1 MYVYT
6 GYTCVVMSVHIVLS
20 DHDILSVTTS
30 IKHIVNKKKT
40 RSVYNFK
47 KADWNNIRED
57 MAAFRDQYME
67 NKHSS
72 NSIESD
78 WNSF

>member
-1 MYVYT
+1 MQRHTVCPPI
-6 GYTCVVMSVHIVLS
+6 GLS

-30 IKHIVNKKKT
+30 IKPIVNKNPP

-72 NSIESD
+72 NAIESD
-78 WNSF
+78 